1 MDRRVEMNGP
11 VDRKMI
17 INALN
22 SGANIFKAFPG

>member
-1 MDRRVEMNGP
+1 VEITAP

-22 SGANIFKAFPG
+22 SGAVLAYD